1 MFSSIGWTEVL
12 TVLVL
17 GLIVIGPERL
27 PGLIQDVR
35 AAVYAARKAIN
46 NAKAE
51 LSGDL
56 GEEFEEF
63 RKPISEVAKW
73 QRMGP
78 RAALTKAL
86 FDGDEEFMD
95 SFDPKKIMAQD
106 TAGQAHRRKQ
116 RAEERT
122 AADRATEAPSRTGS
136 TPAAPARPT
145 APRAGGA
152 GNDGG
157 FDWADIM

>member
-1 MFSSIGWTEVL
+1 MFSSIGWTEVFAI
-12 TVLVL
+12 LVL

-63 RKPISEVAKW
+63 RKPLSEVAKW

-106 TAGQAHRRKQ
+106 TAGQAHRRKR
-116 RAEERT
+116 RAE
-122 AADRATEAPSRTGS
+122 DRAKESPSGTGNA
-136 TPAAPARPT
+136 PAAPARPT
-145 APRAGGA
+145 TPRAERA
-152 GNDGG
+152 GSDGG